1 MAKESEDKCVR
12 KRVTAASGALQ
23 GTHRQGTYG
32 HGAVLFL
39 GVNRKVRVR

>member
-23 GTHRQGTYG
+23 RTHRHGT
-32 HGAVLFL
+32 VLFL